1 MRAANTAL
9 NLVSLVLVVAGLALT
24 TTLFFG
30 SPLAATSTDEPSGGD
45 HKNEFN
51 VPVLEENAPVAP
63 KKAASKKAVPKK
75 RALSVP
81 AEASAKDT
89 QRPKEPAVVGPKDK
103 TLRLTIPKMRRVE
116 NSVIPYARGDAEEE
130 LRNHTAI
137 HLKGT
142 GYPWDKEANVYVAG
156 HRLGY
161 LNTGSFLAFYD
172 LNVLEEG
179 DDVYI
184 TDSTGKR
191 YSYKVFK
198 TLLVDPSDT
207 FITRPVK
214 GKNIV
219 TLQTCTLPDYSQRLI
234 VQAER
239 VDS

>member
-9 NLVSLVLVVAGLALT
+9 NLLSLMLVVAGLVLIT
-24 TTLFFG
+24 TFFFG
-30 SPLAATSTDEPSGGD
+30 SPLAATNSNESSSS
-45 HKNEFN
+45 KNEFN
-51 VPVLEENAPVAP
+51 VPVLEKNSPVAP
-63 KKAASKKAVPKK
+63 KKASKKKP
-75 RALSVP
+75 LSVP
-81 AEASAKDT
+81 AEASGKASSSKASG
-89 QRPKEPAVVGPKDK
+89 KETKKQESAVAGPKDK

-116 NSVIPYARGDAEEE
+116 NSVIPYTRGDNEEQ
-130 LRNHTAI
+130 LRDHTAI

-142 GYPWDKEANVYVAG
+142 GYPWDKNANVYVAG

-172 LNVLEEG
+172 LNVMEKG
-179 DDVYI
+179 DDVYL

-191 YSYKVFK
+191 YSYRVFK
-198 TLLVDPSDT
+198 TLRVDPSDT

>member
-1 MRAANTAL
+1 MRAANAAL
-9 NLVSLVLVVAGLALT
+9 NLLSLMLVVAGMVLIT
-24 TTLFFG
+24 TFFFG
-30 SPLAATSTDEPSGGD
+30 SPIAATSPDESSGSS
-45 HKNEFN
+45 KNEFN
-51 VPVLEENAPVAP
+51 VPVLEKNAPAAP
-63 KKAASKKAVPKK
+63 KNASKKKP
-75 RALSVP
+75 LSVP
-81 AEASAKDT
+81 TEASG
-89 QRPKEPAVVGPKDK
+89 KETKKQESAVAGPKDK
-103 TLRLTIPKMRRVE
+103 TLRLTVPKMRRVE
-116 NSVIPYARGDAEEE
+116 NSVVPYARGDNEEE

-142 GYPWDKEANVYVAG
+142 GYPWDKNANVYVAG

-172 LNVLEEG
+172 LNVLEKG
-179 DDVYI
+179 DDVYL

-191 YSYKVFK
+191 YSYRVFK
-198 TLLVDPSDT
+198 TLLVEPSDT
-207 FITRPVK
+207 FITRPIK

>member
-1 MRAANTAL
+1 MRAANMAL
-9 NLVSLVLVVAGLALT
+9 NLVSLMLVVVGLALT

-30 SPLAATSTDEPSGGD
+30 SPLAANGTDDAAGGA

-51 VPVLEENAPVAP
+51 VPVLEENAPAAP
-63 KKAASKKAVPKK
+63 KAASKKE
-75 RALSVP
+75 ALSVP
-81 AEASAKDT
+81 VEASGKKTA
-89 QRPKEPAVVGPKDK
+89 RPKEPAAAGPRDK
-103 TLRLTIPKMRRVE
+103 TLRITIPKMRRVE

-172 LNVLEEG
+172 LNVLEKG
-179 DDVYI
+179 DDVYL

-207 FITRPVK
+207 FITRPMK